1 LTPPK
6 NFIVRLADHL
16 RSGAAGSANEDV
28 ASKTFES
35 RRELLTR
42 LAARC
47 AGLAPSLQGPRV
59 TVIAKPDAD
68 AVERLML
75 RCETKIVTL
84 RIAPASEYV
93 LAAGCGL
100 GRRFTANPAHLQ
112 SDDPVLMAADDGT
125 PSYGTEYHAVDF
137 LADAAAGTDAP
148 RI

>member
-16 RSGAAGSANEDV
+16 RSGAAGAAGDDA

-42 LAARC
+42 LYARL
-47 AGLAPSLQGPRV
+47 AQLAPAQPGPLVR
-59 TVIAKPDAD
+59 VIAKPNVE

-84 RIAPASEYV
+84 QIGPESEYV
-93 LAAGCGL
+93 IASGCGL

-112 SDDPVLMAADDGT
+112 GDDPVLMAADAGAS
-125 PSYGTEYHAVDF
+125 SYGTEYRAVDF
-137 LADAAAGTDAP
+137 LADAVTGTGNP